1 MSIFSNSASAPAG
14 VPAQRRRT
22 DSNAM
27 SIIAPDMVV
36 TGNLKAEGVVRIEG
50 RVTGNVEAENQILL
64 SQGGVIEGDLATR
77 EAVLAGEV
85 HGTVAATERVEVQ
98 ATAAVH
104 GDIVTPRLLI
114 QEGGR
119 LNGGIRME
127 APIVK
132 ANE

>member
-1 MSIFSNSASAPAG
+1 MSIFSNSTPAATNG
-14 VPAQRRRT
+14 PPQRRRT

-36 TGNLKAEGVVRIEG
+36 TGNLQAEGVVRIEG
-50 RVTGNVEAENQILL
+50 RVVGNVAAENQILL
-64 SQGGVIEGDLATR
+64 SQGGVVEGDLATR
-77 EAVLAGEV
+77 ECVLAGEV

-98 ATAAVH
+98 ATAAVY

-127 APIVK
+127 NPAVT
-132 ANE
+132 ADE

>member
-1 MSIFSNSASAPAG
+1 MSIFSPAPTANASAP
-14 VPAQRRRT
+14 RRRA
-22 DSNAM
+22 DGGGM

-50 RVTGNVEAENQILL
+50 RVTGNVAADNQILL
-64 SQGGVIEGDLATR
+64 SPGGVVEGDMATR

-85 HGTVAATERVEVQ
+85 HGTVAASERVEVQ

-119 LNGGIRME
+119 LNGAIRME
-127 APIVK
+127 NPGDEAP
-132 ANE
+132 E

>member
-1 MSIFSNSASAPAG
+1 MSIFSNSTPAVSAAP
-14 VPAQRRRT
+14 PQRRRT

-36 TGNLKAEGVVRIEG
+36 TGNLQAEGVVRIEG
-50 RVTGNVEAENQILL
+50 RVVGNVAAENQILL
-64 SQGGVIEGDLATR
+64 SQGGVVEGDLATR

-127 APIVK
+127 NPEAT

>member
-1 MSIFSNSASAPAG
+1 MGIFSNSTSASTN

-22 DSNAM
+22 DAIAM

-50 RVTGNVEAENQILL
+50 RVTGNVAAENQILL
-64 SQGGVIEGDLATR
+64 SQGGVVEGDLATR

-127 APIVK
+127 TPVVA